1 MKFIFFLLLSFL
13 LVVAAPPVRAQEA
26 SGVAA
31 LPAFEQAPL
40 GIAVVVNEGVISMRD
55 LNERLRMV
63 VVSSQLEDTPEMRK
77 RFMAQVVRKM
87 IDEKLQAQEAK
98 RLNIR
103 VTEGE
108 IAVAMK
114 RIERQNKLPDG
125 GLQAFIKQMGINRES
140 LVEQIKA
147 DVAWVKVV
155 GQKLRPLVDIG
166 EDEVDE
172 AMERMRKNRGR
183 PESRVLEIFL
193 AVESRDRED
202 EVRRFAERL
211 HQQLRDGANFEAT
224 ARQFS
229 NGANAAV
236 GGDIGWVQY
245 GQLDPALDAVLRKMS
260 PGEISNP
267 IRILDGYHILLLRQ
281 RRMAEVGKTEET
293 RIALQQIFIPLP
305 STATP
310 GEVTNQTELANAA
323 VGSAKGCK
331 EFERLGKELGSPL
344 SGGLGDVAMSELPPQ
359 FRAVVMKLP
368 VGQVGPPIRTDDGLV
383 MLMVCK
389 RVEPK
394 VSQGDRDK
402 IADLIRMRRLSMLAQ
417 RYLRDLRRAAFIDM
431 RV

>member
-1 MKFIFFLLLSFL
+1 MKFALLLSLPFL
-13 LVVAAPPVRAQEA
+13 LAA
-26 SGVAA
+26 AA
-31 LPAFEQAPL
+31 LPAGAQEPFGMAALSAPNQTSL
-40 GIAVVVNEGVISMRD
+40 GIAVVVNDDVISMRD

-63 VVSSQLEDTPEMRK
+63 VVSSQLKDTPETRK

-87 IDEKLQAQEAK
+87 IDEKLQVQEAK

-103 VTEGE
+103 VTESD

-114 RIERQNKLPDG
+114 RIEQQNKLPDG
-125 GLQAFIKQMGINRES
+125 GLQTFIEQAGINRAS
-140 LVEQIKA
+140 LIEQIRA

-155 GQKLRPLVDIG
+155 GQKIRPLIDIG

-172 AMERMRKNRGR
+172 AIERMRKNRGR
-183 PESRVLEIFL
+183 PESHVLEIFL

-211 HQQLRDGANFEAT
+211 HQQLRDGANFEAA

-245 GQLDPALDAVLRKMS
+245 GQLNSTLDAALRKMS
-260 PGEISNP
+260 PGEISRP

-281 RRMAEVGKTEET
+281 RRMAAAGKTEET
-293 RIALQQIFIPLP
+293 RIALQQIFLPLP
-305 STATP
+305 PSATRL
-310 GEVTNQTELANAA
+310 EVASQTELANTLRQTAE
-323 VGSAKGCK
+323 GCK
-331 EFERLGKELGSPL
+331 DFERLGRELGSPL
-344 SGGLGDVAMSELPPQ
+344 SGGLGSVVLEELPPH
-359 FRAVVMKLP
+359 FRDVVMGLP
-368 VGQVGPPIRTDDGLV
+368 VGQAGPPIPTDKGLV
-383 MLMVCK
+383 VLMVCK
-389 RVEPK
+389 RIEPK
-394 VSQGDRDK
+394 VDQANRNQ
-402 IADLIRMRRLSMLAQ
+402 IADLIRLRRISMLAQ